1 MRFRRAIVRRIPD
14 SFVRAVRE
22 HAAVPID
29 MERARTQH
37 AAYVSALRGAGLDL
51 IDLPPLDRHPDCCFV
66 EDTAVVVGEVAL
78 ATRPGHASRRGEVDS
93 IAQLLSLFLG
103 RLERMTEPAQLDGG
117 DCLRVGQRLFVGR
130 SGRSNPEGIAKLRA
144 TFEPAGVE
152 VVEVPVAGLL
162 HLKCACSPIDDR
174 RVLLAEESLPAVAF
188 PGLEVVPVPRQEA
201 YAANCLCV
209 NGVALVPAG
218 HERTARLLER
228 EGLRV
233 VPLEMSE
240 ARKADGALTCQSI
253 LLE

>member
-1 MRFRRAIVRRIPD
+1 
-14 SFVRAVRE
+14 
-22 HAAVPID
+22 
-29 MERARTQH
+29 
-37 AAYVSALRGAGLDL
+37 
-51 IDLPPLDRHPDCCFV
+51 
-66 EDTAVVVGEVAL
+66 
-78 ATRPGHASRRGEVDS
+78 
-93 IAQLLSLFLG
+93 
-103 RLERMTEPAQLDGG
+103 
-117 DCLRVGQRLFVGR
+117 
-130 SGRSNPEGIAKLRA
+130 
-144 TFEPAGVE
+144 
-152 VVEVPVAGLL
+152 
-162 HLKCACSPIDDR
+162 
-174 RVLLAEESLPAVAF
+174 VAF